1 MLSAALRRA
10 SASRSRWVRGFASK
24 PSSGALG
31 KPWAIEL
38 IKDAAGVTTKQ
49 AEASYKA
56 LLEGVASSVAKG
68 ERVTFQGFGT
78 FEKTSRAARAG
89 VNPQTGAAIQIPA
102 TQAPKFKA
110 ADAFK
115 QLVKGREGGGGGRVA
130 REATRGAKLPPG
142 SFQFF

>member
-1 MLSAALRRA
+1 MFSAFVRRA
-10 SASRSRWVRGFASK
+10 SASPSPASWVRGFASK
-24 PSSGALG
+24 PPGAGALG
-31 KPWAIEL
+31 KAWAIEL
-38 IKDAAGVTTKQ
+38 IKDAAGVTNKQ

-102 TQAPKFKA
+102 TFAPKFKA
-110 ADAFK
+110 GAAFK
-115 QLVKGREGGGGGRVA
+115 QLVKG
-130 REATRGAKLPPG
+130 K
-142 SFQFF
+142 

>member
-1 MLSAALRRA
+1 MFSAALRRV
-10 SASRSRWVRGFASK
+10 SAFPALWVRGFASK
-24 PSSGALG
+24 PPSGALG
-31 KPWAIEL
+31 KAWAIEL
-38 IKDAAGVTTKQ
+38 IKDAAGVTNKQ

-78 FEKTSRAARAG
+78 FEKPSRAARAG

-110 ADAFK
+110 GAAFK
-115 QLVKGREGGGGGRVA
+115 QLVKG
-130 REATRGAKLPPG
+130 K
-142 SFQFF
+142 

>member
-1 MLSAALRRA
+1 MFSAFVRRA
-10 SASRSRWVRGFASK
+10 SASPSPWVRGFASK
-24 PSSGALG
+24 APGAGALG
-31 KPWAIEL
+31 KAWAIEL
-38 IKDAAGVTTKQ
+38 IKDAAGVTNKQ

-102 TQAPKFKA
+102 TEAPKFKA
-110 ADAFK
+110 GAAFK
-115 QLVKGREGGGGGRVA
+115 QLVKG
-130 REATRGAKLPPG
+130 K
-142 SFQFF
+142 

>member
-1 MLSAALRRA
+1 MFSAALRRA
-10 SASRSRWVRGFASK
+10 SASPAKASWVRGFASK
-24 PSSGALG
+24 PPGAGALG
-31 KPWAIEL
+31 KAWAIEL
-38 IKDAAGVTTKQ
+38 IKDAAGVTNKQ

-110 ADAFK
+110 GAAFK
-115 QLVKGREGGGGGRVA
+115 QLVKG
-130 REATRGAKLPPG
+130 K
-142 SFQFF
+142 

>member
-1 MLSAALRRA
+1 MFSAFVRRA
-10 SASRSRWVRGFASK
+10 SASPSPASWVRGFASSA
-24 PSSGALG
+24 PGAGAIG
-31 KPWAIEL
+31 KAWAIEL
-38 IKDAAGVTTKQ
+38 IKDAAGVTNKQ

-56 LLEGVASSVAKG
+56 LLEGVAASVAKG

-110 ADAFK
+110 GAAFK
-115 QLVKGREGGGGGRVA
+115 QLVKG
-130 REATRGAKLPPG
+130 K
-142 SFQFF
+142 